1 MILPLSLIIFL
12 LAAYIVF
19 LHVKL
24 HKARQNIKELLVEN
38 DTQTTQNTQH
48 PQGDVYFKTDL
59 DFLITYANEATF
71 NLLGYSPEELIGK
84 HVLGTVFENN
94 DANLK
99 TLLSDFGK
107 VSKKQAT
114 VNTDQILIKKDG
126 EKILMKC
133 RGRPLLNGVLK
144 CEGMSFMCKDM
155 REANRLEQKL
165 QSLADKDIL
174 VTGTLNEDAFIKR
187 LEHDFRVSKR
197 YNNDFSLIVIELS
210 DIYEFINKGIDFETG
225 DKLLKST
232 AEICID
238 TAGRDASIGRFDKTK
253 FGIILNKTSR
263 ERAVEL
269 SGNLYNLIVEKIR
282 TLGVDEYNAEMIVI
296 SYTNRKNIN
305 DTDDAMLERVRRH
318 IRNALHNRQY
328 GIISSDLRSKPSQLP
343 DKQ

>member
-1 MILPLSLIIFL
+1 MILLLSLIIFL
-12 LAAYIVF
+12 LTAYVIF
-19 LHVKL
+19 LHFKL
-24 HKARQNIKELLVEN
+24 NRARQNIKELLIEN
-38 DTQTTQNTQH
+38 DTQTTQNNQH

-71 NLLGYSPEELIGK
+71 NLLGYTSDELIGK

-114 VNTDQILIKKDG
+114 VNTDRILIKKDG
-126 EKILMKC
+126 EKVLMKC

-144 CEGMSFMCKDM
+144 CEGMSFMCKDLS
-155 REANRLEQKL
+155 EANRLEQQLK
-165 QSLADKDIL
+165 SISNKDFW
-174 VTGTLNEDAFIKR
+174 VTGTLNEEAFIKR

-197 YNNDFSLIVIELS
+197 YNNDFSLIVIELA

-238 TAGRDASIGRFDKTK
+238 VAGEDTSIGRFDKTK
-253 FGIILNKTSR
+253 FGIILNKTNR
-263 ERAVEL
+263 EKAVEL
-269 SGNLYNLIVEKIR
+269 SGKLNNLIVKKIR

-328 GIISSDLRSKPSQLP
+328 GIMSSDLRRKPSQFLE
-343 DKQ
+343 KE

>member
-1 MILPLSLIIFL
+1 MVLPLSLIIFL
-12 LAAYIVF
+12 MAAYIAF
-19 LHVKL
+19 LHFKL
-24 HKARQNIKELLVEN
+24 NKAKKNIKELLIEN
-38 DTQTTQNTQH
+38 DTQAIQNNQH

-71 NLLGYSPEELIGK
+71 NLLGYTADELIGQ
-84 HVLGTVFENN
+84 HVLGTIFENN

-114 VNTDQILIKKDG
+114 INTDRILIKKDG

-155 REANRLEQKL
+155 SETNRLEQELK
-165 QSLADKDIL
+165 SIVNKDIL

-187 LEHDFRVSKR
+187 LEHDFKVSKR
-197 YNNDFSLIVIELS
+197 YNNDFSLIVIELA

-225 DKLLKST
+225 DKLLKAT
-232 AEICID
+232 AEICVSATGKD
-238 TAGRDASIGRFDKTK
+238 VSIGRFDKTK
-253 FGIILNKTSR
+253 FGIILNKTNR
-263 ERAVEL
+263 DEAVKL

-296 SYTNRKNIN
+296 SYTNRKSIN

-318 IRNALHNRQY
+318 IRNALNNRQY
-328 GIISSDLRSKPSQLP
+328 GIMSSDFRSKPSQIP